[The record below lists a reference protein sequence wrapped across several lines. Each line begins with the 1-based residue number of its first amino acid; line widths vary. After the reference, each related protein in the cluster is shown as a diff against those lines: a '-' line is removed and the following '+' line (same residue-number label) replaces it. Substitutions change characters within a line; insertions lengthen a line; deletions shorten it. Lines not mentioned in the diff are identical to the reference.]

1 MIPGI
6 YIGSTSD
13 YAGKNTLSIG
23 IGLRL
28 KKEGHTPGYMK
39 PLGALPVEV
48 NGLQGDEDAFFVQD
62 VLGITPR
69 KDLAAPVLVTQ
80 DFKIRAFNGQM
91 GDPGV
96 FLEKIRRSYAELG
109 SEHDLMLVSG
119 SGSMFSGLY
128 CGLDAMTLIR
138 ELGLKAVI
146 IDRVVHEVNYD
157 LLLAL
162 KNSLGDQLAGVVLNA
177 VPPSFMAEVENLI
190 RPFLERKQIKVLGVL
205 PRDPL
210 LGSLRAAV
218 LAEGLGGRIIAAQR
232 NSERIVEDFL
242 IGTMQVENFIAHFR
256 SASKAAVIVGGDRAD
271 VQLVAIEGNCSCL
284 VLTGNLYPNDIILS
298 RAEALNVPII
308 IVRDDTNVAAKKAE
322 ILLSRHKLRD
332 AAKINQIAQLAS
344 ANLDF
349 HLILQALGL

>member
-1 MIPGI
+1 MTPGI

-13 YAGKNTLSIG
+13 YAGKNTLSVG
-23 IGLRL
+23 MGLRL
-28 KKEGHTPGYMK
+28 KKEGYNPGYMK
-39 PLGALPVEV
+39 PLGALPVEAD
-48 NGLQGDEDAFFVQD
+48 GLLGDEDAFFVQD

-69 KDLAAPVLVTQ
+69 KDLVTPVLATQ
-80 DFKIRAFNGQM
+80 DFKIRAFNGEM

-96 FLEKIRRSYAELG
+96 FLEEIRKAYAELG
-109 SEHDLMLVSG
+109 SGHDLMITAG
-119 SGSMFSGLY
+119 SGGMFSGLY
-128 CGLDAMTLIR
+128 CGLDAVTVIR

-146 IDRVVHEVNYD
+146 VDRIVHEVNYD

-162 KNSLGDQLAGVVLNA
+162 KNSLGESFAGVVLNA
-177 VPPSFMAEVENLI
+177 VPPSFIAEVESLI
-190 RPFLERKQIKVLGVL
+190 RPFLERKQIRVLGVL
-205 PRDPL
+205 PQDPL
-210 LGSLRAAV
+210 LGSIRAAV

-242 IGTMQVENFIAHFR
+242 IGTMQVENFIARFR
-256 SASKAAVIVGGDRAD
+256 SSSKAAVIVGGDRAD

-298 RAEALNVPII
+298 RAEALNVPVI
-308 IVRDDTNVAAKKAE
+308 IVRDDTNVAAKKTE
-322 ILLSRHKLRD
+322 MLLSRHKLRD
-332 AAKINQIAQLAS
+332 AAKISQIAQLVS